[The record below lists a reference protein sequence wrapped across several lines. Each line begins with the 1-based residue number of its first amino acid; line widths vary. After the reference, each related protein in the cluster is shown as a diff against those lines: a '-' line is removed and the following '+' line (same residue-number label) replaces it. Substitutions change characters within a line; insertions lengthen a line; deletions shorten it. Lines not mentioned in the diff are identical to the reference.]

1 MSTTLINALTSST
14 STTAASSSASSL
26 SSLTADDFLKLLLVE
41 LKNQDPTDPVKTSDM
56 LQQFSTL
63 SQVAQS
69 EKNTAYLKSLDEYA
83 SSLSNSQAVSYL
95 GKTISYSCDEVTVSS
110 GTGGNLSF
118 DLASNAS
125 DVTATVY
132 NSSGTTVRTI
142 DLGSLSSGS
151 YTYSWD
157 CTNSNGTTVSD
168 GTYSVKY
175 SATGTSGNSISV
187 TTSGTA
193 TVTGVVYKS
202 GVAYLVTANGDIPMS
217 SVTGVS

>member
-14 STTAASSSASSL
+14 STTSASSSASSL
-26 SSLTADDFLKLLLVE
+26 SSLTADDFLKLLLTE
-41 LKNQDPTDPVKTSDM
+41 LENQDPTDPVKTSDM
-56 LQQFSTL
+56 LQEFSTL
-63 SQVAQS
+63 SQVVQS
-69 EKNTAYLKSLDEYA
+69 EKNTEYLKSLNEYI

-95 GKTISYSCDEVTVSS
+95 GKTISYSCDEVTVSN

-118 DLASNAS
+118 DLASDAS
-125 DVTATVY
+125 DVTATIY
-132 NSSGTTVRTI
+132 NSSGTAVTKI

-157 CTNSNGTTVSD
+157 GTNSSGTTLSD

-175 SATGTSGNSISV
+175 SATSTSGSSISV

-193 TVTGVVYKS
+193 EVTGVVYKS